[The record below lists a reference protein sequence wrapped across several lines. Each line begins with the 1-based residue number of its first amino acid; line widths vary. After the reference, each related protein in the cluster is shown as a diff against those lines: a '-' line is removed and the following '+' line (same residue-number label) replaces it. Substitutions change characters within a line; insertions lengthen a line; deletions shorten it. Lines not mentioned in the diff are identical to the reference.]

1 MQNTPLPILIPYEPD
16 VFWEE
21 VRKIVRDE
29 VSKLDLSM
37 PATASESVAHGVFN
51 KPLYKMSDVCKFFG
65 ISEPTVRDW
74 VRNGIL
80 KQIKIQTRV
89 YFRHEDVQLL
99 LKAKLK

>member
-1 MQNTPLPILIPYEPD
+1 MQDNPLPILIPYEPD

-29 VSKLDLSM
+29 VSKLDLSR
-37 PATASESVAHGVFN
+37 PTTASESVAHGVTN

-80 KQIKIQTRV
+80 KQIKIQSRV
-89 YFRHEDVQLL
+89 YFRQEDVQLL